1 MLKNLLMN
9 HISYRVSPQKVN
21 EQIGTIHDSKKLME
35 VHKSELTF
43 TYILLQVV
51 VIFLN

>member
-1 MLKNLLMN
+1 
-9 HISYRVSPQKVN
+9 
-21 EQIGTIHDSKKLME
+21 LME